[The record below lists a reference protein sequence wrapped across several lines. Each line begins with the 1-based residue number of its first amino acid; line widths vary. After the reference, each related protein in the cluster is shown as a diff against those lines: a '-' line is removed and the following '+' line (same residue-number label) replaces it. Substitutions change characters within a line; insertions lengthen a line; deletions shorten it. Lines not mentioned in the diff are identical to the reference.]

1 VTSIIDWAIEQQNRK
16 AGADRSA
23 DVMRLTLATIAGSGL
38 TSSQRLALITELE
51 LCWQAAGLV

>member
-1 VTSIIDWAIEQQNRK
+1 MNIIEFAIAEQDRK

-23 DVMRLTLATIAGSGL
+23 DAMRLTLATIAGSGL

>member
-1 VTSIIDWAIEQQNRK
+1 MNIIEFAIAEQDRK

-23 DVMRLTLATIAGSGL
+23 DAMRVTLATIAGSSIP
-38 TSSQRLALITELE
+38 SSQRLALITELE

>member
-23 DVMRLTLATIAGSGL
+23 DAMRLTLATIAGSGL
-38 TSSQRLALITELE
+38 TSSQRLALICELE
-51 LCWQAAGLV
+51 LCWRDAGLT